1 MKKILLLIGLAFSI
15 NAFSQDA
22 AVPDSTEGWTIKG
35 TLSLNISQSSFS
47 NWSGGGENSMAG
59 NILFGGIANYK
70 MGKSIWDNT
79 LLTTYGSIRKAGD
92 FNKTDDRL
100 ELNSKYG
107 YKAFKNPK
115 LLLSAIMNFKTQ
127 YTNGYAND
135 GDTVLVSAF
144 MSPAYLNVGLGLDW
158 QVTDYFSINFAPID
172 AKMIFVLDQYLA
184 NRGDYGVEPAV
195 LDTNGNVITPGKNMR
210 FKFGAYLRAQFNK
223 EIFKNVTLY
232 TTLDLFSNYLEN
244 PQNIDVNWEVLMTLK
259 INEWLAASI
268 NTTLIYDADVVF
280 EQVNADGTTERYGP
294 RTQFKEVFNLGLT
307 FSFK

>member
-1 MKKILLLIGLAFSI
+1 MKKILLLLSLIISISAF
-15 NAFSQDA
+15 AQDEA
-22 AVPDSTEGWTIKG
+22 AVDSTEGWTSKG
-35 TLSLNISQSSFS
+35 TLSLNISQSSFT
-47 NWSGGGENSMAG
+47 NWAGGGDNSLAG

-70 MGKSIWDNT
+70 MGKSLWENT

-92 FNKTDDRL
+92 FTKTDDRI

-107 YKAFKNPK
+107 YQAFKNPK
-115 LLLSAIMNFKTQ
+115 FFLSAIMNFKTQ
-127 YTNGYAND
+127 YTEGFAND
-135 GDTVLVSAF
+135 TLLVSSF
-144 MSPAYLNVGLGLDW
+144 MSPGYLNLGLGIDW
-158 QVTDYFSINFAPID
+158 KAAEYFSLNFAPID
-172 AKMIFVLDQYLA
+172 AKMIFVMDQFLA
-184 NRGDYGVEPAV
+184 DRGDYGVDPAV
-195 LDTNGNVITPGKNMR
+195 LDTNGNVLTPGKNMK

-244 PQNIDVNWEVLMTLK
+244 PQNIDVNWEVLISMK

-280 EQVNADGTTERYGP
+280 ERTDENGISERYGP

-307 FSFK
+307 FNFK